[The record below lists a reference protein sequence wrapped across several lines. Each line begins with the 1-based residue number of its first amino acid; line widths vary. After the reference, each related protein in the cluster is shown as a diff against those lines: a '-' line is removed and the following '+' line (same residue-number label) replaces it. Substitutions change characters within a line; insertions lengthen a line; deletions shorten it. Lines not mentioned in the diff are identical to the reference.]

1 MPRAKRPR
9 GERRPLRLIGVLPL
23 LALLLAGPAEADYE
37 TAIAAFDKGDY
48 EAAYDLLLPLAEGGD
63 RNAQFTIGFMYDY
76 GRGLPASKPDAVMW
90 YRLAAE
96 QGLTVAQ
103 FTLGAIF
110 EAGRAA
116 PLDLIEAFRWYSV
129 AARNLAEGETRDTVI
144 KRRDAIA
151 ARLSIAD
158 RAEAEARIAG
168 LASEP
173 ASPSAT
179 TAAAAPEPATA
190 VQPAEPAAPPAAEPP
205 PPPESEPEPDP
216 IPDPTPDPATT
227 RVLDERLRTLGE
239 IVRSVDSV
247 VSADPGWVRLN
258 NWEVETM
265 EILESRLGRAAAE
278 GLRAQAGDTI
288 LGDPLGNF
296 QNTTGGYRR
305 YLEALK
311 AQTR

>member
-1 MPRAKRPR
+1 MPGAKRPR

-23 LALLLAGPAEADYE
+23 LALLLAGPAEADYK

-179 TAAAAPEPATA
+179 TAAPEPATA
-190 VQPAEPAAPPAAEPP
+190 APPAEPAAPPAAEPP
-205 PPPESEPEPDP
+205 PPESE
-216 IPDPTPDPATT
+216 PDPATT
-227 RVLDERLRTLGE
+227 RFLDERLRTLGE

-265 EILESRLGRAAAE
+265 AMLESRLGRAAAE

>member
-1 MPRAKRPR
+1 MPGAKRPR

-23 LALLLAGPAEADYE
+23 LALLLAGPAEADYK

-116 PLDLIEAFRWYSV
+116 PLDLIEAFRWYRV

-158 RAEAEARIAG
+158 RVEAEARIAG

-173 ASPSAT
+173 ASPRAT

-190 VQPAEPAAPPAAEPP
+190 APPAEPAAPPAAEPP
-205 PPPESEPEPDP
+205 PPESEPEPDP
-216 IPDPTPDPATT
+216 ATT
-227 RVLDERLRTLGE
+227 RFLDERLRTLGE

-265 EILESRLGRAAAE
+265 AMLESRLGRGAAE

>member
-1 MPRAKRPR
+1 MPKAKRPG
-9 GERRPLRLIGVLPL
+9 GERRPLRSIGVLPL

-76 GRGLPASKPDAVMW
+76 GRGLPASKPDAVTW

-103 FTLGAIF
+103 FTLGTIF

-144 KRRDAIA
+144 ERRDAVA

-168 LASEP
+168 RASEP

-179 TAAAAPEPATA
+179 TAAA
-190 VQPAEPAAPPAAEPP
+190 PPAAETP
-205 PPPESEPEPDP
+205 PPPESEPEPAP
-216 IPDPTPDPATT
+216 APAPDPAPDPAKT
-227 RVLDERLRTLGE
+227 RFLDERLRTLDE
-239 IVRSVDSV
+239 IARSVDSV
-247 VSADPGWVRLN
+247 VSVDPGWVRLN

-265 EILESRLGRAAAE
+265 RILESRLGRRAAE
-278 GLRAQAGDTI
+278 GLRARAGDTI

-296 QNTTGGYRR
+296 QNATGGYRR

-311 AQTR
+311 VQTR